1 MNVLVTGGT
10 GVVGRAA
17 INELLQRGHTVRLL
31 TRGADDDASSWDG
44 PVEPWP
50 GDVADV
56 ESVTG
61 AADGCDAVVHIAG
74 IVAEDAP
81 DVTFSAVNVEGTANV
96 MAEAER
102 AGVRRLIHVS
112 SLGADRGES
121 DYHRSKLAAEEVVRQ
136 FDGEWCI
143 VRTGA
148 VVGPGDE
155 TVSIVLRMI
164 RTLPAVPVIGDGDQP
179 FQPVWHEDVGWALA
193 ECVERA
199 DVAGRVLNIAGAD
212 VLTVRELIDL
222 FAEVTDRDPVR
233 VPVPEFVASFGSTL
247 AGAVGVDTPVSAA
260 TVQMLIEGNII
271 RAGETNDLTG
281 LLGRQPGP
289 IRKRL
294 VQLVDDSPE
303 QTPDEGVGK
312 LKRRRFQVDIHGA
325 TIPASALMHRIR
337 ARFDDIVPFEAAA
350 EPGAP
355 TAIEEG
361 VTLTLSLPGRGH
373 VQVRVEQVGDTSFTL
388 ATLEGHPLAG
398 IVRFRTSDR
407 DGGIVRFTIDVIERA
422 ASRLDQVSMMLV
434 GTAAQGRTW
443 TSTAE
448 TVVEESGGTA
458 PDGVNE
464 ESWQLDDEEAE
475 PLEDWVEELVQ
486 RRQRNDVA

>member
-17 INELLQRGHTVRLL
+17 ISELLQRGHTVRLF
-31 TRGADDDASSWDG
+31 TRGAEDDASSWDG

-56 ESVTG
+56 QSVTG
-61 AADGCDAVVHIAG
+61 AADGCDAVIHIAG
-74 IVAEDAP
+74 IIAEDAP
-81 DVTFSAVNVEGTANV
+81 DVTFRGVNIEGTANV
-96 MAEAER
+96 LAEAER

-121 DYHRSKLAAEEVVRQ
+121 DYHRSKLAGEEVVRQ

-143 VRTGA
+143 ARTGA

-155 TVSIVLRMI
+155 TVSIVLRMV
-164 RTLPAVPVIGDGDQP
+164 RPLPAVPVIGDGDQP

-193 ECVERA
+193 ECLERD
-199 DVAGRVLNIAGAD
+199 DVVGRTLNIAGTD
-212 VLTVRELIDL
+212 VLSMRELIDL

-233 VPVPEFVASFGSTL
+233 VPVPEFVASVGSTL
-247 AGAVGVDTPVSAA
+247 AGAVGFHTPVSAA

-271 RAGETNDLTG
+271 RDGETNDLTG
-281 LLGRQPGP
+281 LLGREPAA
-289 IRKRL
+289 IRERL
-294 VQLVDDSPE
+294 VQLVDDMPE

-312 LKRRRFQVDIHGA
+312 LKRRRFQVDIQGA
-325 TIPASALMHRIR
+325 TLAAGALMHGIR
-337 ARFDDIVPFEAAA
+337 ARFSDIVPFDAAA

-355 TAIEEG
+355 TSIEEG
-361 VTLTLSLPGRGH
+361 ATLTLSLPGRGH
-373 VQVRVEQVGDTSFTL
+373 VQLRVEQISDTSFTL

-398 IVRFRTSDR
+398 VVRFRTSDR
-407 DGGIVRFTIDVIERA
+407 DGDVVRFTIDVIERA
-422 ASRLDQVSMMLV
+422 ASRLDQLSMMLV

-448 TVVEESGGTA
+448 AVVEESGGTA
-458 PDGVNE
+458 PDGVDE
-464 ESWQLDDEEAE
+464 ESWQLDDDEAE
-475 PLEDWVEELVQ
+475 PLEDWIEELVQ